1 MVYYYPE
8 KELQGSHIGMFNT
21 ETIGD
26 HQDRFLKGRGG
37 AFTPKQPHTE
47 FSLSDIDCSKPL
59 VEASD
64 EEDAAM
70 QAEIMREIMEEEA
83 QREKEREASER
94 KRVVSGK
101 KSKKGKKKSKQAK
114 KDDL

>member
-1 MVYYYPE
+1 
-8 KELQGSHIGMFNT
+8 MFNS

-37 AFTPKQPHTE
+37 AFTPKQLHTE
-47 FSLSDIDCSKPL
+47 FSLTDIDCSKPI
-59 VEASD
+59 VEAAD
-64 EEDAAM
+64 DEDAAM

-83 QREKEREASER
+83 QRDKEREASER

-101 KSKKGKKKSKQAK
+101 KAKKGKKKSKSK